1 MAWNEVANGLF
12 GFMGLSI
19 AGWVA
24 FSIDKMRASVEKLNV
39 RVAVIIEKTE
49 GHEKRISKLE
59 DRSV

>member
-1 MAWNEVANGLF
+1 MDWNEVAKSLF
-12 GFMGLSI
+12 GFMALSI

-24 FSIDKMRASVEKLNV
+24 WSIDKMRASVEELNI

-59 DRSV
+59 DKN